1 MHALKTKN
9 KTKQKQRYDPVTKR
23 DTIFMRCVPQVF
35 LQKNHCTKNLIY
47 TKFTQCKFGAKK
59 CKLRLNK
66 GQRW

>member
-35 LQKNHCTKNLIY
+35 LQKKSLHEKFDLHQIYSVQIWCKKVQTKV
-47 TKFTQCKFGAKK
+47 K
-59 CKLRLNK
+59 
-66 GQRW
+66 